1 MTSPNP
7 PPPPP
12 GRPPPLPTGW
22 AVATRSAPIAKRFT
36 HFLRKVHT
44 VYSSEETSTM
54 DAHEIL
60 DQRLYDQHMEALL
73 QQEEEL
79 EEAEKNP
86 PSTPPVLVRQT
97 HQFVPDVDA
106 YMTTEEENEGST
118 KRKREE
124 EEENDAPVVAPPEPV
139 VAPPEPE
146 DGIEA
151 GVTMVHPMQAFVPLA
166 IKLDPTTLHPY
177 PKDYCIGSPDD
188 AMPLGGTGMPVHT
201 MFVLDLSPSMCQHYG
216 TQPSGVDAL
225 RKLLSDD
232 GLPKWFA
239 EHGQDLGNVSVS
251 IAGFSG
257 TCGWVEDNHCLYQAY
272 LSADSAQRRGH
283 NLHTS
288 TTTEKVL
295 DNVVDA
301 NNPTDLK
308 AYCAAWSAKVSKL
321 DCAALSERDQGHGT
335 NTDAAIRFAHAAMEK
350 LCNEKGGV
358 GMVFLC
364 TDGCSTLGHTSA
376 SALKGIIDDHTWG
389 DEKPSGDGHPPL
401 YGNRVQT
408 HALMMGNAPNPTVLT
423 QLLGSKGLV
432 AYAPDNDDFQ
442 VTLEALLKPT
452 LLAVRDSPGTLDV
465 VSLVTIY
472 DADGKAVSKT
482 EMTWFSQGLLAGD
495 NFTALFG
502 ARMPND
508 FYDRMYNGG
517 YPELDAMR
525 RMYAKVECWM
535 APSLNSMAQAYA
547 KAKDMGYSLWDE
559 GTLREFARTRGLKPA
574 FVQDL
579 PLHGGT
585 WWSPAYLQRGRL
597 HDRVPIPGAGGRS
610 RIMAFGSPQPKEVG
624 ADSDCHTVD
633 PRNTSGLFSWIA
645 DKSSILDKLNE
656 ELGHARTHAESQ
668 TTAAKYADLAV
679 KTGHHGLARRCTAL
693 RAASRHIEVDEDVLE
708 EDNFT
713 GMEALRP
720 RRSATSASHYAA
732 AAMSQTT
739 ERDE

>member
-1 MTSPNP
+1 
-7 PPPPP
+7 
-12 GRPPPLPTGW
+12 
-22 AVATRSAPIAKRFT
+22 
-36 HFLRKVHT
+36 
-44 VYSSEETSTM
+44 M
-54 DAHEIL
+54 DAHEML
-60 DQRLYDQHMEALL
+60 NQRLYDEHIEALL

-79 EEAEKNP
+79 EQEQKNMP
-86 PSTPPVLVRQT
+86 ATPPALVRQT
-97 HQFVPDVDA
+97 NHHSPNVDA
-106 YMTTEEENEGST
+106 DMTPKQENEGST

-124 EEENDAPVVAPPEPV
+124 EDEAPVA
-139 VAPPEPE
+139 APPEPE

-151 GVTMVHPMQAFVPLA
+151 GVTTVHPLQAFVPLA

-177 PKDYCIGSPDD
+177 PQDYCLGSPDEP
-188 AMPLGGTGMPVHT
+188 MPLGGTGMPVHT
-201 MFVLDLSPSMCQHYG
+201 MFVLDLSPSMCQRYG

-257 TCGWVEDNHCLYQAY
+257 TCGWVEDNHCRYEAY
-272 LSADSAQRRGH
+272 LSAGSAQRRGH

-301 NNPTDLK
+301 NNTMDLK

-321 DCAALSERDQGHGT
+321 DCAEPSERDQGHGT
-335 NTDAAIRFAHAAMEK
+335 NTDAAIRFAHATMEK

-389 DEKPSGDGHPPL
+389 DTNPSGDGRPPL

-408 HALMMGNAPNPTVLT
+408 HALMMGNAPNPAVLT

-442 VTLEALLKPT
+442 VALEALLKPT

-482 EMTWFSQGLLAGD
+482 EMTWFSQGFLAGD

-502 ARMPND
+502 ARLPND
-508 FYDRMYNGG
+508 FYNLMYKGG

-535 APSLNSMAQAYA
+535 APSLNSVAQAYA
-547 KAKDMGYSLWDE
+547 KAKDMDYALWDE
-559 GTLREFARTRGLKPA
+559 ATLREFARTRGLKPA

-585 WWSPAYLQRGRL
+585 WWSPAYLQRGQL

-610 RIMAFGSPQPKEVG
+610 RIMAFGSMQPQEVG
-624 ADSDCHTVD
+624 TDSACHTVD
-633 PRNTSGLFSWIA
+633 PRNTSGLFAWVA
-645 DKSSILDKLNE
+645 DKSAILDKLNE

-679 KTGHHGLARRCTAL
+679 KSGHRGLARRCTAL
-693 RAASRHIEVDEDVLE
+693 REASRHIEVEEDVLE
-708 EDNFT
+708 EDNFK
-713 GMEALRP
+713 GMSALRP
-720 RRSATSASHYAA
+720 RRSATSASHYASA
-732 AAMSQTT
+732 VMSQTT
-739 ERDE
+739 EREE

>member
-1 MTSPNP
+1 
-7 PPPPP
+7 
-12 GRPPPLPTGW
+12 
-22 AVATRSAPIAKRFT
+22 
-36 HFLRKVHT
+36 
-44 VYSSEETSTM
+44 M

-106 YMTTEEENEGST
+106 YMTTEEENDGST